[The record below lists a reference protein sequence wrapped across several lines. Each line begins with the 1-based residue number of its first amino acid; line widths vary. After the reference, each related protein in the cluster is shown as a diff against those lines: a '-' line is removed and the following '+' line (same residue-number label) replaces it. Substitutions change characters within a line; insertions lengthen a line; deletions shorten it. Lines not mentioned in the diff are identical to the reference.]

1 MKKITEENGSN
12 IFAIDFRNYL
22 MDLGGYKDPNKTLV
36 WSEIDIDP
44 KQINYTFSIY
54 EFNICGA
61 NILSNFSSYFFAEI
75 TTDIPCLLLPST
87 LFIYILNYFNLTCYN
102 FYCTFPSIEN
112 LPSFSFKLS
121 ENGRYF
127 FIPLI
132 SLFMGYDHLNQA
144 KVWNF

>member
-75 TTDIPCLLLPST
+75 TTDIPCLLLPS
-87 LFIYILNYFNLTCYN
+87 
-102 FYCTFPSIEN
+102 
-112 LPSFSFKLS
+112 SFSFKLS